1 MVGTRQYE
9 TGAIRVHKIALRMS
23 LAYLIEANSGLVLVD
38 AGLRGEE
45 KRILAAM
52 SRIARHDLRLIY
64 ITHAHLDHYGSAAAL
79 RRITGAPIAVHR
91 LDGPAMAAGETRL
104 GQARGQGRILGVLL
118 PLVHPLLRPEP
129 AEADILLEDGQRLN
143 EYGLDG
149 RVLHTPGHTLGSTC
163 LMLEER
169 LAFSGDL
176 VTSTGGPHVQ
186 RAFAEDWDQIP
197 KSVRRLQAIK
207 PEWVY
212 PGHGRHL
219 ISGTDLQA
227 LKI

>member
-1 MVGTRQYE
+1 MAE
-9 TGAIRVHKIALRMS
+9 TKHPPAGNIRIHKIPLRMS
-23 LAYLIEANSGLVLVD
+23 LAYLVESDHGLVLVD

-52 SRIARHDLRLIY
+52 SRIERHDLRLIY

-79 RRITGAPIAVHR
+79 RRETGAPIAVHHA
-91 LDGPAMAAGETRL
+91 DEPAMAAGETRL
-104 GQARGQGRILGVLL
+104 GQARGQGRILGALL

-129 AEADILLEDGQRLN
+129 AEADILLEDGQHLHD
-143 EYGLDG
+143 YGLNG
-149 RVLHTPGHTLGSTC
+149 YVLHTPGHTLGSTC
-163 LMLEER
+163 LVAEER

-197 KSVRRLQAIK
+197 TSVRRLQAVS
-207 PEWVY
+207 PELVY
-212 PGHGRHL
+212 PGHGRKL
-219 ISGTDLQA
+219 LPGSALQA
-227 LKI
+227 L

>member
-1 MVGTRQYE
+1 MADPLR
-9 TGAIRVHKIALRMS
+9 IHKIKLRMS
-23 LAYLIEANSGLVLVD
+23 LAYLVESDSGLVLVD

-52 SRIARHDLRLIY
+52 SPINRQDLKLIY
-64 ITHAHLDHYGSAAAL
+64 ITHAHLDHYGSAAAI
-79 RRITGAPIAVHR
+79 RRETGAPIAVHR
-91 LDGPAMAAGETRL
+91 ADGPAMVAGETRL
-104 GQARGQGRILGVLL
+104 GQARGQGRILAACL

-129 AEADILLEDGQRLN
+129 AEADILLEDGQRLDD
-143 EYGLDG
+143 YGLDG
-149 RVLHTPGHTLGSTC
+149 RALHTPGHTLGSTC
-163 LMLEER
+163 LVVEER

-186 RAFAEDWDQIP
+186 RAFAEDWAEIP
-197 KSVRRLQAIK
+197 NSVRRLQAVK

-219 ISGTDLQA
+219 LSGEDLQA
-227 LKI
+227 L